1 MSWESDLIGERTLEI
16 TTESGVDTKND
27 ESNKPNILDYAK
39 MNNEEL
45 IELLE
50 GHLDSLGVLE
60 DMVRIGEDVEKV
72 VKDVFNDYQNIKNV
86 LSNRKFE
93 DKLRSNLNAIYVQLM
108 KKFENL
114 GIQQDNGMLI
124 HD

>member
-1 MSWESDLIGERTLEI
+1 MSWESDLIGERTRERRI
-16 TTESGVDTKND
+16 DTNND
-27 ESNKPNILDYAK
+27 ESNKPKILDYAK

-50 GHLDSLGVLE
+50 GTLDSLGVLE
-60 DMVRIGEDVEKV
+60 EMVRIGEDVEKKA
-72 VKDVFNDYQNIKNV
+72 VKDVFKDYQNIKRV
-86 LSNRKFE
+86 LSNRE
-93 DKLRSNLNAIYVQLM
+93 LTSDVSSIIQNIYDELI